1 MEILHGQQ
9 VVHLNVTN
17 VTVEIKKGRRKGR
30 QERKEKRKEGSF
42 HKQLI
47 LKIANESKT
56 ALGCWPF
63 VKSFQSWRFL
73 GPWTVG

>member
-1 MEILHGQQ
+1 MSQML
-9 VVHLNVTN
+9 LKN
-17 VTVEIKKGRRKGR
+17 KKGRRKGR

-42 HKQLI
+42 HNQL

-73 GPWTVG
+73 GPGTVV